1 MPLVC
6 NMGNKTVTFSA
17 VRKSLAGH
25 TDLASA
31 ILFAVKPHI
40 SAGLAEATRKPL
52 ILEDDAKALD

>member
-1 MPLVC
+1 
-6 NMGNKTVTFSA
+6 MGNKTVTFSA